1 MHSYYKSN
9 SWFFQKDTT
18 EAQNP
23 GTVTEDPKPAK
34 PVVLTDDDAIYDAA
48 LSEYAEYLE
57 KAHGEVKNVS
67 LRYTLEAIA
76 EAKLM
81 ESCVY
86 IPGSSNGGNYGISRV
101 APLTV
106 GYCLWGTDMYRYHN
120 AIVVKGTPIKPEDR
134 HALRKKWN
142 EIKGTGTYTDYVK
155 QYLTEKG
162 YSFKDTY
169 TIGYSTDPAT
179 WDVLNTYLAAD
190 AEAIVNTYDGL
201 IEYNNEGVMSPA
213 LAESWTISE
222 DGLTYT
228 FKIREGAKW
237 VDSQG
242 RYIADVKAEDFVTG
256 MQHCLDCDQPISH
269 RSV

>member
-1 MHSYYKSN
+1 MKRVKKLTASALALVLVLSLLGCEKKKATPEATSTPTP
-9 SWFFQKDTT
+9 TT

-120 AIVVKGTPIKPEDR
+120 AIVV
-134 HALRKKWN
+134 
-142 EIKGTGTYTDYVK
+142 
-155 QYLTEKG
+155 
-162 YSFKDTY
+162 
-169 TIGYSTDPAT
+169 
-179 WDVLNTYLAAD
+179 
-190 AEAIVNTYDGL
+190 
-201 IEYNNEGVMSPA
+201 
-213 LAESWTISE
+213 
-222 DGLTYT
+222 
-228 FKIREGAKW
+228 
-237 VDSQG
+237 
-242 RYIADVKAEDFVTG
+242 
-256 MQHCLDCDQPISH
+256 
-269 RSV
+269 